1 VLAHPGQ
8 EQWTGRQ
15 FEETFMLAF
24 VRQIAQDGRVL
35 LLSAFRIMKGHLVEL
50 GAFALIVSAL
60 AIAVHNY
67 DAKLYNLLKEDRGHA
82 LKQIARIL
90 SKFGELQKGPAILA
104 GGIWGVGFVIR
115 RRTWQMAAIAC
126 LLAACLAGATADI
139 AKMAAGRP
147 RPKVEMRDQFH
158 GVHWSDDFHGFVS
171 AHAATSFGAATAL
184 TVALPAIGVL
194 VIPAAA
200 LVTWSRIALGNHY
213 PSDCLLGAALGFL
226 FGVPLGLAVR
236 ELGLGSD
243 DGRPSV

>member
-1 VLAHPGQ
+1 
-8 EQWTGRQ
+8 
-15 FEETFMLAF
+15 MLAF
-24 VRQIAQDGRVL
+24 FRQIAQDGRIL
-35 LLSAFRIMKGHLVEL
+35 LLSAFRIMKGHLVEV
-50 GAFALIVSAL
+50 GAFVLIVSAL
-60 AIAVHNY
+60 AIAVQNY
-67 DAKLYNLLKEDRGHA
+67 DAKLYNLLKEDHNYSLR
-82 LKQIARIL
+82 QIARSL
-90 SKFGELQKGPAILA
+90 SYLGEMYRGPAILVI
-104 GGIWGVGFVIR
+104 GIWGAGFVIR

-126 LLAACLAGATADI
+126 LLAACLAGGTADI

-171 AHAATSFGAATAL
+171 AHAAASFGTATAL
-184 TVALPAIGVL
+184 TVALPAIGLL

-200 LVTWSRIALGNHY
+200 LVAWSRIALGSHY

-236 ELGLGSD
+236 ELGRGSD